1 VTFAGAGSVEIYA
14 PLNAGDVLNVRKLT
28 LSTDAA
34 AELVAF
40 FGEIDGDRLTEQRAI
55 DGLFLAANGGAAPDP
70 SCLGDWSP
78 AAGLAIRL
86 WASAACN
93 AWISVAGYVET

>member
-14 PLNAGDVLNVRKLT
+14 PLTAGDVLNVRELT
-28 LSTDAA
+28 ISSDAA

-40 FGEIDGDRLTEQRAI
+40 FGEIDGDRLNEQKAI
-55 DGLFLAANGGAAPDP
+55 NGLFLAANGGAAPDR
-70 SCLGDWSP
+70 SCLGAWSP
-78 AAGLAIRL
+78 SPGLAIRL

-93 AWISVAGYVET
+93 AWIAISGYVEV